1 MAKEPVV
8 YQANPLVEGRRDFSL
23 IEARIFYLG
32 LRDIVPRLTEKVKVW
47 GKEKAS
53 RDFPTTVIS
62 SNELVKLFGNHKY
75 YSTLKDICKDL
86 SKKSIEV
93 KGEEEGE
100 YFFRPVFSELHYSK
114 SKGLTIE
121 FSTKMIPYL
130 LDLADKPFTKL
141 PFEQVWALHSSYAM
155 RLFELLLQYQ
165 NTKTHERTL
174 QVEELRYCLGV
185 PDDAYRD
192 RMSNFRRFIVDSSV
206 KDINEKTAYKVEY
219 ENVKEGRR
227 IVAFKFHLYI
237 PAELKKEKRKK
248 QIEEIGQ
255 IIQDTAKSMDTTAP
269 APAVSD
275 ELREKN
281 KKKLADLMDGL
292 KGKSM

>member
-1 MAKEPVV
+1 MAKEPIV
-8 YQANPLVEGRRDFSL
+8 YQANPLVEGRRDFTL

-32 LRDIVPRLTEKVKVW
+32 LRDIVPRLTNKVKAW
-47 GKEKAS
+47 GNKAYNE
-53 RDFPTTVIS
+53 FPVTVIS

-86 SKKSIEV
+86 SKKAIEV

-100 YFFRPVFSELHYSK
+100 YFFRPVFSELHYQK
-114 SKGLTIE
+114 NKGLTIE
-121 FSTKMIPYL
+121 FSIKMIPYL

-141 PFEQVWALHSSYAM
+141 PFEQVWALRSSYAM

-165 NTKTHERTL
+165 NTKTHERTMS
-174 QVEELRYCLGV
+174 VEELRYCLGV
-185 PDDAYRD
+185 PDDTYSTMD
-192 RMSNFRRFIVDSSV
+192 NFKRRVLESSV
-206 KDINEKTAYKVEY
+206 KDINENTAYKVEY

-255 IIQDTAKSMDTTAP
+255 IIQDTAKSMDPAP

-281 KKKLADLMDGL
+281 KKKLANLMDDL

>member
-100 YFFRPVFSELHYSK
+100 YFYRPVFAELHYSK

-121 FSTKMIPYL
+121 FSQKMIPYL
-130 LDLADKPFTKL
+130 LELADKPFTKM
-141 PFEQVWALHSSYAM
+141 PFEQVWALHSPYSI

-165 NTKTHERTL
+165 NTKTHERKL
-174 QVEELRYCLGV
+174 AVEELRYCLGV
-185 PDDAYRD
+185 PDDTYSTMD
-192 RMSNFRRFIVDSSV
+192 NFKRRVLESSIR
-206 KDINEKTAYKVEY
+206 DINENTKFKVEY
-219 ENVKEGRR
+219 ENVKEGRK
-227 IVAFKFHLYI
+227 IVAFNFKLHL

-248 QIEEIGQ
+248 QIADVLQLAKDTVKPMTEEKPTI
-255 IIQDTAKSMDTTAP
+255 
-269 APAVSD
+269 SD
-275 ELREKN
+275 EQRARNQERLKE
-281 KKKLADLMDGL
+281 LMGSI
-292 KGKSM
+292 KGM

>member
-1 MAKEPVV
+1 MAKEPIV
-8 YQANPLVEGRRDFSL
+8 YQANPLVEGRRDFTL

-32 LRDIVPRLTEKVKVW
+32 LRDIVPRLTNKVKAW
-47 GKEKAS
+47 GNKAYNE
-53 RDFPTTVIS
+53 FPVTVIS

-86 SKKSIEV
+86 SKKAIEV

-121 FSTKMIPYL
+121 FSPKMIPYL

-141 PFEQVWALHSSYAM
+141 PFEQLWALRSPYSI

-165 NTKTHERTL
+165 NTKTHER
-174 QVEELRYCLGV
+174 VFAIEELRYCLGV

-192 RMSNFRRFIVDSSV
+192 KMVNFKARVLDNAV
-206 KDINEKTAYKVEY
+206 KDINENTAYKVEY

>member
-100 YFFRPVFSELHYSK
+100 YFYRPVFAELHYSK

-121 FSTKMIPYL
+121 FSQKMIPYL
-130 LDLADKPFTKL
+130 LDLADKPFTKM
-141 PFEQVWALHSSYAM
+141 PFEQVWALHSPYSI

-165 NTKTHERTL
+165 NTKTHERTMK
-174 QVEELRYCLGV
+174 VEELRYCLGV
-185 PDDAYRD
+185 PDEAYRD

-206 KDINEKTAYKVEY
+206 KDINEKTDFKVEC
-219 ENVKEGRR
+219 ESVKEGRK
-227 IVAFKFHLYI
+227 IVAFRFKLHL

-248 QIEEIGQ
+248 QIADVLQLAKDTVKPMTEEKPTI
-255 IIQDTAKSMDTTAP
+255 
-269 APAVSD
+269 SD
-275 ELREKN
+275 EQRARNQERLKE
-281 KKKLADLMDGL
+281 LMSSI
-292 KGKSM
+292 KGM

>member
-100 YFFRPVFSELHYSK
+100 YFYRPVFAELHYSK

-121 FSTKMIPYL
+121 FSQKMIPYL
-130 LDLADKPFTKL
+130 LDLADKPFTKM
-141 PFEQVWALHSSYAM
+141 PFEQVWALHSPYSI

-165 NTKTHERTL
+165 NTKTHERKL
-174 QVEELRYCLGV
+174 AVEELRYCLGV
-185 PDDAYRD
+185 PDDTYSTMD
-192 RMSNFRRFIVDSSV
+192 NFKRRVLESSIR
-206 KDINEKTAYKVEY
+206 DINENTKFKVEY
-219 ENVKEGRR
+219 ENVKEGRK
-227 IVAFKFHLYI
+227 IVAFNFKLHL

-248 QIEEIGQ
+248 QIADVLQLAKDTVKPMTEEKPTI
-255 IIQDTAKSMDTTAP
+255 
-269 APAVSD
+269 SD
-275 ELREKN
+275 EQRARNQERLKE
-281 KKKLADLMDGL
+281 LMGSI
-292 KGKSM
+292 KGM

>member
-100 YFFRPVFSELHYSK
+100 YFYRPVFAELHYSK

-121 FSTKMIPYL
+121 FSQKMIPYL
-130 LDLADKPFTKL
+130 LDLADKPFTKM
-141 PFEQVWALHSSYAM
+141 PFEQVWALHSPYSI

-165 NTKTHERTL
+165 NTKTHERTMK
-174 QVEELRYCLGV
+174 VEELRYCLGV
-185 PDDAYRD
+185 PDEAYRD

-206 KDINEKTAYKVEY
+206 KDINEKTDFKVEC
-219 ENVKEGRR
+219 ESVKEGRK
-227 IVAFKFHLYI
+227 IVAFRYTCQQNSR
-237 PAELKKEKRKK
+237 RKS
-248 QIEEIGQ
+248 GR
-255 IIQDTAKSMDTTAP
+255 SR
-269 APAVSD
+269 
-275 ELREKN
+275 L
-281 KKKLADLMDGL
+281 
-292 KGKSM
+292 